1 MLFIIIFGR
10 LSFSITPPG
19 RAAPGA
25 ESDICDCLVVG
36 YFEEKIDC
44 EFGIVYHKMYMHQKY
59 IRLFVLDTY
68 AVLKPGSN
76 GGLVLNVRYP
86 SVNSS
91 TDMRFSNPIAYQGG
105 SW

>member
-1 MLFIIIFGR
+1 
-10 LSFSITPPG
+10 
-19 RAAPGA
+19 
-25 ESDICDCLVVG
+25 
-36 YFEEKIDC
+36 
-44 EFGIVYHKMYMHQKY
+44 MYMHQKY

-91 TDMRFSNPIAYQGG
+91 TDMRFTNPIAYQGG

>member
-10 LSFSITPPG
+10 VSFSITPP
-19 RAAPGA
+19 
-25 ESDICDCLVVG
+25 ICDCLVVG

-91 TDMRFSNPIAYQGG
+91 TDMRFTNPIAYQGG